1 MRGFGVLGAVAV
13 LVLTFAAS
21 SVDAQTATT
30 AQAGKPLALL
40 AGLRPP
46 HETKRHA
53 TKHVVHAKAAHAK
66 TVVNKTAANK
76 TAANKTA
83 AKTNH
88 GRLAAHARHASAR
101 TIATR
106 HHAHHEESVAAS
118 AFAEEPPPQAA
129 APPAPAPDWPA
140 ASPASID
147 NPAASDPAPLLA
159 ADNAPPHAGAADV
172 EAQPGAA
179 QVQTIKITAP
189 NPASL
194 PDPIAAPAASAAE
207 PANASTAAAP
217 PAATQTVLAAPVQ
230 ETANNEPLRKTTDP
244 VGSAS
249 WIAQVLA
256 ALGGAV
262 AAGAVAWFLIGSGP
276 VRTYG

>member
-1 MRGFGVLGAVAV
+1 MRGFGVLGAVAA
-13 LVLTFAAS
+13 LVLTVAAS
-21 SVDAQTATT
+21 SVYAQTTTT

-46 HETKRHA
+46 HEAKHHE
-53 TKHVVHAKAAHAK
+53 TKHVAHAK
-66 TVVNKTAANK
+66 TGRES
-76 TAANKTA
+76 A
-83 AKTNH
+83 AKTH
-88 GRLAAHARHASAR
+88 HSRLAAHARHASTWKVA
-101 TIATR
+101 IR
-106 HHAHHEESVAAS
+106 HHAHHEQSVAAS

-129 APPAPAPDWPA
+129 TPSAFASDSPA

-147 NPAASDPAPLLA
+147 NPAASDPASAPA

-194 PDPIAAPAASAAE
+194 PDPATAPAASAAE
-207 PANASTAAAP
+207 PPNDGTATAAAP
-217 PAATQTVLAAPVQ
+217 AAATQTVLAAPVP

>member
-1 MRGFGVLGAVAV
+1 MRGFGVFSAVAL
-13 LVLTFAAS
+13 LVLTFAAGG
-21 SVDAQTATT
+21 VCAQTATT
-30 AQAGKPLALL
+30 ASVGKPLALL

-46 HETKRHA
+46 HETKHHA
-53 TKHVVHAKAAHAK
+53 TKHVVHAKATHAK
-66 TVVNKTAANK
+66 TAAR
-76 TAANKTA
+76 TY
-83 AKTNH
+83 H
-88 GRLAAHARHASAR
+88 GRLAAHAKHASAT

-106 HHAHHEESVAAS
+106 HHAHHEQGVAAS

-129 APPAPAPDWPA
+129 TPSAPAPDWPA

-147 NPAASDPAPLLA
+147 NPAASDPAPVPA
-159 ADNAPPHAGAADV
+159 ADNAPPHAVAADV

-194 PDPIAAPAASAAE
+194 PDPAIAPVASAAE
-207 PANASTAAAP
+207 PAADSIAAAP
-217 PAATQTVLAAPVQ
+217 AAATQTVMAAPVQ
-230 ETANNEPLRKTTDP
+230 ETANNEPLRKTTDA

-256 ALGGAV
+256 ALGGAI
-262 AAGAVAWFLIGSGP
+262 AAGAVAWFLIGAGP